1 MKNLKRIVLTLV
13 MAFVMIL
20 PSVVF
25 AETIEVKTEDELK
38 AVLATGGEA
47 KVTENFE
54 VTKDLYLVDGKKVT
68 IDLNNHDILFKNQT
82 SINIDGG
89 TLDLK
94 GKGSMKNDITNF
106 SPIYIKGSKNKED
119 VNYSNVTVGKDVHL
133 KGHMAIIVVFPD
145 NDNKYV
151 SYGVNVNVYGTLEG
165 ELNTKGV
172 EGSSIQINGNIRNT
186 ENCPVFNIYSS
197 AKLIGNTDGIYGAGY
212 AIWNIDGATI
222 EGVTSGI
229 ATKAGIWNIKNA
241 KITATGEKTDSV
253 GQGEGIKGTGSAI
266 QIESHPS
273 FYGHVEMTID
283 GGEYSSSHNAVIQ
296 HYLADSATEGAL
308 AKPII
313 IKSGTFYGTLDM
325 MKADEIEISG
335 GSFTDEIV
343 AKKGG
348 VKLVTGVK
356 AVKAGSLYTIVSE
369 NKGEL
374 VVTAPEVKVSDKV
387 DEKVAKEL
395 TDAKLTDTVTGLKDA
410 IDSSK
415 IEGVE
420 NTLIEVKMS
429 TEIKSYDKEKGVLV
443 LDIKPYYIINQEAK
457 VLPNEAITGKIKVKV
472 AVPNEITFTHAKVVH
487 KNVETVIDTKE
498 YEIKEEN
505 GQKYIEIETES
516 FSTFEL
522 SFYTPEKTE
531 TKDNTD
537 KVEKPNTTDKVEN
550 PNTVDG
556 ILVYTSVTLM
566 SLALLGATALILK
579 KKMN

>member
-13 MAFVMIL
+13 MAFAIIL
-20 PSVVF
+20 PSIVF
-25 AETIEVKTEDELK
+25 AETKEVKTEEELK

-89 TLDLK
+89 TLDLT

-133 KGHMAIIVVFPD
+133 KGHMAIIVVYPD

-165 ELNTKGV
+165 DLNKNGV

-229 ATKAGIWNIKNA
+229 ATKSGIWNIKNA
-241 KITATGEKTDSV
+241 KITATGEKKDSI

-283 GGEYSSSHNAVIQ
+283 GGEYSSLHNAVIQ

-308 AKPII
+308 AKAIV
-313 IKSGTFYGTLDM
+313 IKGGTFYGALDM
-325 MKADEIEISG
+325 MKSDEIEVSG
-335 GSFTDEIV
+335 GTFTDSTVNAYINEGLKV
-343 AKKGG
+343 
-348 VKLVTGVK
+348 VKD
-356 AVKAGSLYTIVSE
+356 GSMYTVVDA

-395 TDAKLTDTVTGLKDA
+395 TDAKLTDTVTGLKEA

-420 NTLIEVKMS
+420 NTLVEVKIS
-429 TEIKSYDKEKGVLV
+429 SEIKSYDKEKGVLV
-443 LDIKPYYIINQEAK
+443 LDIKPYYTVNQESK
-457 VLPNEAITGKIKVKV
+457 VIPNEAINGKVKIKV

-487 KNVETVIDTKE
+487 KNGETVIDTKE

-531 TKDNTD
+531 TKGN
-537 KVEKPNTTDKVEN
+537 TDKVEN

-566 SLALLGATALILK
+566 SLALLGAAALVLK

>member
-13 MAFVMIL
+13 MAFAIIL
-20 PSVVF
+20 PSIVF
-25 AETIEVKTEDELK
+25 AETVEVKTEEELK

-89 TLDLK
+89 TLDLT
-94 GKGSMKNDITNF
+94 GKGSMKNDITNY

-133 KGHMAIIVVFPD
+133 KGHMAIIVVYP
-145 NDNKYV
+145 NDSKYV

-165 ELNTKGV
+165 DLNKNGV

-229 ATKAGIWNIKNA
+229 ATKSGIWNIKNA
-241 KITATGEKTDSV
+241 KITATGEKKDNI

-296 HYLADSATEGAL
+296 HYLAESATEGAL

-313 IKSGTFYGTLDM
+313 VKGGTFYGALDM
-325 MKADEIEISG
+325 MKSDEIEVSG
-335 GSFTDEIV
+335 GTFTDSTVNAYINEGLKV
-343 AKKGG
+343 
-348 VKLVTGVK
+348 VKD
-356 AVKAGSLYTIVSE
+356 GSMYTVVSE

-374 VVTAPEVKVSDKV
+374 VVTTPEVKVSDKV

-395 TDAKLTDTVTGLKDA
+395 TDAKLTDTVTGLKEA

-420 NTLIEVKMS
+420 NTLVEVKIS
-429 TEIKSYDKEKGVLV
+429 SEIKSYDKEKGVLV
-443 LDIKPYYIINQEAK
+443 LDIKPYYTVNQESK
-457 VLPNEAITGKIKVKV
+457 VLPNEAINGKVKIKV
-472 AVPNEITFTHAKVVH
+472 AVPKEITFTHAKVVH
-487 KNVETVIDTKE
+487 KNGETVIDTKE

-516 FSTFEL
+516 FSTFEV
-522 SFYTPEKTE
+522 SFYTPA
-531 TKDNTD
+531 
-537 KVEKPNTTDKVEN
+537 KVEN

-566 SLALLGATALILK
+566 SLALLGAAALVLK

>member
-13 MAFVMIL
+13 MAFAIIL
-20 PSVVF
+20 PSIVF
-25 AETIEVKTEDELK
+25 AETVEVKTEEELK

-89 TLDLK
+89 TLDLT
-94 GKGSMKNDITNF
+94 GKGSMKNDITNY

-133 KGHMAIIVVFPD
+133 KGHMAIIVVYP
-145 NDNKYV
+145 NDSKYV

-165 ELNTKGV
+165 DLNKNGV

-241 KITATGEKTDSV
+241 KITATGEKKDSI
-253 GQGEGIKGTGSAI
+253 GEGEGIKGTGSAI

-283 GGEYSSSHNAVIQ
+283 GGEYTSSHNAAIQ

-313 IKSGTFYGTLDM
+313 VKGGTFYGALDM
-325 MKADEIEISG
+325 MKSDEIEVSG
-335 GSFTDEIV
+335 GTFTDSTVNAYINEGLKV
-343 AKKGG
+343 
-348 VKLVTGVK
+348 VKD
-356 AVKAGSLYTIVSE
+356 GSMYTVVDA

-374 VVTAPEVKVSDKV
+374 VVTTPEVKVSDKV

-395 TDAKLTDTVTGLKDA
+395 TDAKLTDTVTGLKEA

-415 IEGVE
+415 IEGLE
-420 NTLIEVKMS
+420 NTLIEVKIS
-429 TEIKSYDKEKGVLV
+429 SEIKSYDKEKGVLV
-443 LDIKPYYIINQEAK
+443 LDIKPYYTVNQESK
-457 VLPNEAITGKIKVKV
+457 VIPNEAINGKVKIKV

-487 KNVETVIDTKE
+487 KNGETVIDTKE

-516 FSTFEL
+516 FSTFEV
-522 SFYTPEKTE
+522 SFYTPA
-531 TKDNTD
+531 
-537 KVEKPNTTDKVEN
+537 KVEN

-566 SLALLGATALILK
+566 SLALLGAAALVLK

>member
-13 MAFVMIL
+13 MAFAIIL
-20 PSVVF
+20 PSIVF
-25 AETIEVKTEDELK
+25 AEAKEVKTEEELK

-89 TLDLK
+89 TLDLT

-133 KGHMAIIVVFPD
+133 KGHMAIIVVYPD

-165 ELNTKGV
+165 DLNKNGV

-241 KITATGEKTDSV
+241 KITATGEKKDSI
-253 GQGEGIKGTGSAI
+253 GEGEGIKGTGSAI

-283 GGEYSSSHNAVIQ
+283 GGEYSSLHNAVIQ

-308 AKPII
+308 AKAIV
-313 IKSGTFYGTLDM
+313 IKGGTFKGALDM
-325 MKADEIEISG
+325 MKSDEIEVSG
-335 GSFTDEIV
+335 GTFTDSTVNAYINEGLKV
-343 AKKGG
+343 
-348 VKLVTGVK
+348 VKD
-356 AVKAGSLYTIVSE
+356 GSMYTVVDA

-395 TDAKLTDTVTGLKDA
+395 IDAKLTDTVTGLKEA
-410 IDSSK
+410 IVSSK
-415 IEGVE
+415 IEGLE
-420 NTLIEVKMS
+420 NTLIEVKIS
-429 TEIKSYDKEKGVLV
+429 SEIKSYDKEKGVLV
-443 LDIKPYYIINQEAK
+443 LNIKPYYTVNQESK
-457 VLPNEAITGKIKVKV
+457 VLPNEAINGKVKIKV

-487 KNVETVIDTKE
+487 KNGETVIDTKE

-516 FSTFEL
+516 FSTFEV
-522 SFYTPEKTE
+522 SFYTPA
-531 TKDNTD
+531 
-537 KVEKPNTTDKVEN
+537 KVEN

-566 SLALLGATALILK
+566 SLALLGAAALVLK

>member
-13 MAFVMIL
+13 MAFAIIL
-20 PSVVF
+20 PSIVF
-25 AETIEVKTEDELK
+25 AETKEVKTEEELK

-89 TLDLK
+89 TLDLT
-94 GKGSMKNDITNF
+94 GKGSMKNDITNY

-133 KGHMAIIVVFPD
+133 KGHMAIIVVYP
-145 NDNKYV
+145 NDSKYV

-165 ELNTKGV
+165 DLNKNGV

-241 KITATGEKTDSV
+241 KITATGEKKDSV

-296 HYLADSATEGAL
+296 HYLAESATEGAL

-313 IKSGTFYGTLDM
+313 VKGGTFYGALDM
-325 MKADEIEISG
+325 MKSDEIEVSG
-335 GSFTDEIV
+335 GTFTDSTVNAYINEGLKV
-343 AKKGG
+343 
-348 VKLVTGVK
+348 VKD
-356 AVKAGSLYTIVSE
+356 GSMYTVVDA

-374 VVTAPEVKVSDKV
+374 VVTTPEVKVGDKV

-395 TDAKLTDTVTGLKDA
+395 TDAKLTDTVTGLKEA

-415 IEGVE
+415 IEGLE
-420 NTLIEVKMS
+420 NTLIEVKIS
-429 TEIKSYDKEKGVLV
+429 SEIKSYDKEKGVLV
-443 LDIKPYYIINQEAK
+443 LDIKPYYTVNQESK
-457 VLPNEAITGKIKVKV
+457 VLPNEAINGKVKIKV

-487 KNVETVIDTKE
+487 KNGETVIDTKE

-516 FSTFEL
+516 FSTFEV
-522 SFYTPEKTE
+522 SFYTPA
-531 TKDNTD
+531 
-537 KVEKPNTTDKVEN
+537 KVEN

-566 SLALLGATALILK
+566 SLALLGAAALVLK

>member
-13 MAFVMIL
+13 MAFAIIL
-20 PSVVF
+20 PSIVF
-25 AETIEVKTEDELK
+25 AETKEVKTQDELK

-89 TLDLK
+89 TLDLT
-94 GKGSMKNDITNF
+94 GKGSMKNDITNY

-133 KGHMAIIVVFPD
+133 KGHMAIIVVYP
-145 NDNKYV
+145 NDSKYV

-165 ELNTKGV
+165 DLNKNGV

-229 ATKAGIWNIKNA
+229 ATKSGIWNIKNA
-241 KITATGEKTDSV
+241 KITATGEKKDNI

-296 HYLADSATEGAL
+296 HYLAESATEGAL

-313 IKSGTFYGTLDM
+313 VKGGTFYGALDM
-325 MKADEIEISG
+325 MKSDEIEVSG
-335 GSFTDEIV
+335 GTFTDSTVNAYINEGLKV
-343 AKKGG
+343 
-348 VKLVTGVK
+348 VKD
-356 AVKAGSLYTIVSE
+356 GSMYTVVSE

-374 VVTAPEVKVSDKV
+374 VVTTPEVKVSDKV

-395 TDAKLTDTVTGLKDA
+395 TDAKLTDTVTGLKEA

-415 IEGVE
+415 IEGLE
-420 NTLIEVKMS
+420 NTLIEVKIS
-429 TEIKSYDKEKGVLV
+429 SEIKSYDKEKGVLV
-443 LDIKPYYIINQEAK
+443 LDIKPYYIVNQESK
-457 VLPNEAITGKIKVKV
+457 VLPNEAINGKVKIKV

-487 KNVETVIDTKE
+487 KNGETVIDTKE

-516 FSTFEL
+516 FSTFEV
-522 SFYTPEKTE
+522 SFYTPA
-531 TKDNTD
+531 
-537 KVEKPNTTDKVEN
+537 KVEN

-566 SLALLGATALILK
+566 SLALLGAAALVLK

>member
-13 MAFVMIL
+13 MAFAIIL
-20 PSVVF
+20 PSIVF
-25 AETIEVKTEDELK
+25 AETKEVKTEEELK

-89 TLDLK
+89 TLDLT
-94 GKGSMKNDITNF
+94 GKGSMKNDITNY

-133 KGHMAIIVVFPD
+133 KGHMAIIVVYP
-145 NDNKYV
+145 NDSKYV

-165 ELNTKGV
+165 DLNKNGV

-241 KITATGEKTDSV
+241 KITATGEKKDSI

-296 HYLADSATEGAL
+296 HYLAESATEGAL

-313 IKSGTFYGTLDM
+313 VKGGTFYGSLDM
-325 MKADEIEISG
+325 MKSDEIEVSG
-335 GSFTDEIV
+335 GTFTDSTVNAYINEGLKV
-343 AKKGG
+343 
-348 VKLVTGVK
+348 VKD
-356 AVKAGSLYTIVSE
+356 GSMYTVVDA

-395 TDAKLTDTVTGLKDA
+395 TDAKLTDTVTGLKEA

-415 IEGVE
+415 IEGLE
-420 NTLIEVKMS
+420 NTLIEVKIS
-429 TEIKSYDKEKGVLV
+429 SEIKSYDKEKGVLV
-443 LDIKPYYIINQEAK
+443 LDIKPYYTVNQESK
-457 VLPNEAITGKIKVKV
+457 VLPNEAINGKVKIKV

-487 KNVETVIDTKE
+487 KNGETVIDTKE

-516 FSTFEL
+516 FSTFEV
-522 SFYTPEKTE
+522 SFYTPA
-531 TKDNTD
+531 
-537 KVEKPNTTDKVEN
+537 KVEN

-566 SLALLGATALILK
+566 SLALLGAAALVLK

>member
-13 MAFVMIL
+13 MAFAIIL
-20 PSVVF
+20 PSIVF
-25 AETIEVKTEDELK
+25 AETVEVKTEEELK

-89 TLDLK
+89 TLDLT
-94 GKGSMKNDITNF
+94 GKGSMKNDITNY

-133 KGHMAIIVVFPD
+133 KGHMAIIVVYP
-145 NDNKYV
+145 NDSKYV

-165 ELNTKGV
+165 DLNKNGV

-241 KITATGEKTDSV
+241 KITATGEKKDSI

-296 HYLADSATEGAL
+296 HYLANSATEGAL

-313 IKSGTFYGTLDM
+313 VKGGTFYGSLDM
-325 MKADEIEISG
+325 MKSDEIEVSG
-335 GSFTDEIV
+335 GTFTDSTVNAYINEGLKV
-343 AKKGG
+343 
-348 VKLVTGVK
+348 VKD
-356 AVKAGSLYTIVSE
+356 GSMYTVVDA

-395 TDAKLTDTVTGLKDA
+395 TDAKLTDTVTGLKEA
-410 IDSSK
+410 VDSSK
-415 IEGVE
+415 IEGLE
-420 NTLIEVKMS
+420 NTLIEVKIS
-429 TEIKSYDKEKGVLV
+429 SEIKSYDKEKGVLV
-443 LDIKPYYIINQEAK
+443 LDIKPYYTVNQESK
-457 VLPNEAITGKIKVKV
+457 VLPNEAINGKVKIKV

-487 KNVETVIDTKE
+487 KNGETVIDTKE

-516 FSTFEL
+516 FSTFEV
-522 SFYTPEKTE
+522 SFYTPA
-531 TKDNTD
+531 
-537 KVEKPNTTDKVEN
+537 KVEN

-566 SLALLGATALILK
+566 SLALLGAAALVLK

>member
-13 MAFVMIL
+13 MAFAIIV
-20 PSVVF
+20 PSIVF
-25 AETIEVKTEDELK
+25 AETVEVKTEEELK

-89 TLDLK
+89 TLDLT
-94 GKGSMKNDITNF
+94 GKGSMKNDITNY

-133 KGHMAIIVVFPD
+133 KGHMAIIVVYP
-145 NDNKYV
+145 NDSKYV

-165 ELNTKGV
+165 DLNKNGV

-241 KITATGEKTDSV
+241 KITATGEKKDSV

-313 IKSGTFYGTLDM
+313 VKGGTFYGALDM
-325 MKADEIEISG
+325 MKSDEIEVSG
-335 GSFTDEIV
+335 GTFTDSTVNAYINEGLKV
-343 AKKGG
+343 
-348 VKLVTGVK
+348 VKD
-356 AVKAGSLYTIVSE
+356 GSMYTVVDA

-374 VVTAPEVKVSDKV
+374 VVTTPEVKVSDKV

-395 TDAKLTDTVTGLKDA
+395 TDAKLTDTVTGLKEA

-415 IEGVE
+415 IEGLE
-420 NTLIEVKMS
+420 NTLIEVKIS
-429 TEIKSYDKEKGVLV
+429 SEIKSYDKEKGVLV
-443 LDIKPYYIINQEAK
+443 LDIKPYYTVNQESK
-457 VLPNEAITGKIKVKV
+457 VLPNEAINGKVKIKV

-487 KNVETVIDTKE
+487 KNGETVIDTKE

-516 FSTFEL
+516 FSTFEV
-522 SFYTPEKTE
+522 SFYTPA
-531 TKDNTD
+531 
-537 KVEKPNTTDKVEN
+537 KVEN

-566 SLALLGATALILK
+566 SLALLGAAALVLK

>member
-13 MAFVMIL
+13 MAFAIIL
-20 PSVVF
+20 PSIVF
-25 AETIEVKTEDELK
+25 AETKEVKTEEELK

-89 TLDLK
+89 TLDLT

-133 KGHMAIIVVFPD
+133 KGHMAIIVVYP
-145 NDNKYV
+145 NDSKYV

-165 ELNTKGV
+165 DLNKNGV

-241 KITATGEKTDSV
+241 KITATGEKKDSI
-253 GQGEGIKGTGSAI
+253 GEGEGIKGTGSAI

-313 IKSGTFYGTLDM
+313 VKGGTFYGALDM
-325 MKADEIEISG
+325 MKSDEIEVSG
-335 GSFTDEIV
+335 GTFTDSTVNAYINEGLKV
-343 AKKGG
+343 
-348 VKLVTGVK
+348 VKD
-356 AVKAGSLYTIVSE
+356 GSMYTVVDA

-374 VVTAPEVKVSDKV
+374 VVTTPEVKVSDKV

-395 TDAKLTDTVTGLKDA
+395 TDAKLTDTVTGLKEA

-415 IEGVE
+415 IEGLE
-420 NTLIEVKMS
+420 NTLIEVKIS
-429 TEIKSYDKEKGVLV
+429 SEIKSYDKEKGVLV
-443 LDIKPYYIINQEAK
+443 LDIKPYYTVNQESK
-457 VLPNEAITGKIKVKV
+457 VLPNEAINGKVKIKV

-487 KNVETVIDTKE
+487 KNGETVIDTKE

-516 FSTFEL
+516 FSTFEV
-522 SFYTPEKTE
+522 SFYTPA
-531 TKDNTD
+531 
-537 KVEKPNTTDKVEN
+537 KVEN

-556 ILVYTSVTLM
+556 ILVYTSITLM
-566 SLALLGATALILK
+566 SLALLGAAALVLK

>member
-13 MAFVMIL
+13 MAFAIIL
-20 PSVVF
+20 PSIVF
-25 AETIEVKTEDELK
+25 AETVEVKTEEELK
-38 AVLATGGEA
+38 AVFATGGEA

-89 TLDLK
+89 TLDLT
-94 GKGSMKNDITNF
+94 GKGSMKNDITNY

-133 KGHMAIIVVFPD
+133 KGHMAIIVVYP
-145 NDNKYV
+145 NDSKYV

-165 ELNTKGV
+165 DLNKNGV

-212 AIWNIDGATI
+212 AIWNIEGATI

-241 KITATGEKTDSV
+241 KITATGEKKDSV

-296 HYLADSATEGAL
+296 HYLAESATEGAL

-313 IKSGTFYGTLDM
+313 VKGGTFYGALDM
-325 MKADEIEISG
+325 MKSDEIEVSG
-335 GSFTDEIV
+335 GTFTDSTVNAYINEGLKV
-343 AKKGG
+343 
-348 VKLVTGVK
+348 VKD
-356 AVKAGSLYTIVSE
+356 GSMYTVVDA

-374 VVTAPEVKVSDKV
+374 VVTTPEVKVSDKV

-395 TDAKLTDTVTGLKDA
+395 TDAKLTDTVTGLKEA

-415 IEGVE
+415 IEGLE
-420 NTLIEVKMS
+420 NTLIEVKIS
-429 TEIKSYDKEKGVLV
+429 SEIKSYDKEKGVLV
-443 LDIKPYYIINQEAK
+443 LDIKPYYTVNQESK
-457 VLPNEAITGKIKVKV
+457 VLPNEAINGKVKIKV

-487 KNVETVIDTKE
+487 KNGETVIDTKE

-516 FSTFEL
+516 FSTFEV
-522 SFYTPEKTE
+522 SFYTPA
-531 TKDNTD
+531 
-537 KVEKPNTTDKVEN
+537 KVEN

-556 ILVYTSVTLM
+556 ILVYTSITLM
-566 SLALLGATALILK
+566 SLALLGAAALVLK

>member
-13 MAFVMIL
+13 MAFAIIL
-20 PSVVF
+20 PSIVF
-25 AETIEVKTEDELK
+25 AETKEVKTEEELK

-89 TLDLK
+89 TLDLT
-94 GKGSMKNDITNF
+94 GKGSMKNDITNY

-133 KGHMAIIVVFPD
+133 KGHMAIIVVYP
-145 NDNKYV
+145 NDSKYV

-165 ELNTKGV
+165 DLNKNGV

-241 KITATGEKTDSV
+241 KITATGEKKDSV
-253 GQGEGIKGTGSAI
+253 GQGVGIKGTGSAI

-313 IKSGTFYGTLDM
+313 VKGGTFYGALDM
-325 MKADEIEISG
+325 MKSDEIEVSG
-335 GSFTDEIV
+335 GTFTDSTVNAYINEGLKV
-343 AKKGG
+343 
-348 VKLVTGVK
+348 VKD
-356 AVKAGSLYTIVSE
+356 GSMYTVVDA

-374 VVTAPEVKVSDKV
+374 VVTTPEVKVSDKV

-395 TDAKLTDTVTGLKDA
+395 TDAKLTDTVTGLKEA

-415 IEGVE
+415 IEGLE
-420 NTLIEVKMS
+420 NTLIEVKIS
-429 TEIKSYDKEKGVLV
+429 SEIKSYDKEKGVLV
-443 LDIKPYYIINQEAK
+443 LDIKPYYTVNQESK
-457 VLPNEAITGKIKVKV
+457 VLPNEAINGKVKIKV

-487 KNVETVIDTKE
+487 KNGETVIDTKE

-516 FSTFEL
+516 FSTFEV
-522 SFYTPEKTE
+522 SFYTPA
-531 TKDNTD
+531 
-537 KVEKPNTTDKVEN
+537 KVEN

-566 SLALLGATALILK
+566 SLALLGAAALVLK

>member
-13 MAFVMIL
+13 MAFAIIL
-20 PSVVF
+20 PSIVF
-25 AETIEVKTEDELK
+25 AETVEVKTEEELK

-89 TLDLK
+89 TLDLT
-94 GKGSMKNDITNF
+94 GKGSMKNDITNY

-133 KGHMAIIVVFPD
+133 KGHMAIIVVYP
-145 NDNKYV
+145 NDSKYV

-165 ELNTKGV
+165 DLNKNGV

-241 KITATGEKTDSV
+241 KITATGEKKDSV

-296 HYLADSATEGAL
+296 HYLAESATEGAL

-313 IKSGTFYGTLDM
+313 VKGGTFYGALDM
-325 MKADEIEISG
+325 MKSDEIEVSG
-335 GSFTDEIV
+335 GTFTDSTVNAYINEGLKV
-343 AKKGG
+343 
-348 VKLVTGVK
+348 VKD
-356 AVKAGSLYTIVSE
+356 GSMYTIVDA

-374 VVTAPEVKVSDKV
+374 VVTTPEVKVSDKV

-395 TDAKLTDTVTGLKDA
+395 TDAKLTDTVTGLKEA

-415 IEGVE
+415 IEGLE
-420 NTLIEVKMS
+420 NTLMEVKIS
-429 TEIKSYDKEKGVLV
+429 SEIKSYDKEKGVLV
-443 LDIKPYYIINQEAK
+443 LDIKPYYTVNQESK
-457 VLPNEAITGKIKVKV
+457 VIPNEAITGKVKIKV

-487 KNVETVIDTKE
+487 KNGDTVVDTKE

-516 FSTFEL
+516 FSTFEV
-522 SFYTPEKTE
+522 SFYTPA
-531 TKDNTD
+531 
-537 KVEKPNTTDKVEN
+537 KVEN

-566 SLALLGATALILK
+566 SLALLGAAALVLK

>member
-13 MAFVMIL
+13 MAFAIIL
-20 PSVVF
+20 PSIVF
-25 AETIEVKTEDELK
+25 AETVEVKTEEELK

-89 TLDLK
+89 TLDLT
-94 GKGSMKNDITNF
+94 GKGSMKNDITNY

-133 KGHMAIIVVFPD
+133 KGHMAIIVVYP
-145 NDNKYV
+145 NDSKYV

-165 ELNTKGV
+165 DLNKNGV

-241 KITATGEKTDSV
+241 KITATGEKKDSV

-296 HYLADSATEGAL
+296 HYLAESATEGAL

-313 IKSGTFYGTLDM
+313 VKGGTFYGALDM
-325 MKADEIEISG
+325 MKSDEIEVSG
-335 GSFTDEIV
+335 GTFTDSTVNAYINEGLKV
-343 AKKGG
+343 
-348 VKLVTGVK
+348 VKD
-356 AVKAGSLYTIVSE
+356 GSMYTVVSE

-374 VVTAPEVKVSDKV
+374 VVTTPEVKVSDKV

-395 TDAKLTDTVTGLKDA
+395 TDAKLTDTVTGLKEA

-420 NTLIEVKMS
+420 NTLIEVKIS
-429 TEIKSYDKEKGVLV
+429 SEIKSYDKEKGVLV
-443 LDIKPYYIINQEAK
+443 LDIKPYYTVNQESK
-457 VLPNEAITGKIKVKV
+457 VLPNEAINGKVKIKV

-487 KNVETVIDTKE
+487 KNGETVIDTKE

-516 FSTFEL
+516 FSTFEV
-522 SFYTPEKTE
+522 SFYTPA
-531 TKDNTD
+531 
-537 KVEKPNTTDKVEN
+537 KVEN

-566 SLALLGATALILK
+566 SLALLGAAALVLK

>member
-13 MAFVMIL
+13 MAFAIIL
-20 PSVVF
+20 PSIVF
-25 AETIEVKTEDELK
+25 AETKEVKTEEELK

-89 TLDLK
+89 TLDLT

-133 KGHMAIIVVFPD
+133 KGHMAIIVVYPD

-165 ELNTKGV
+165 DLNKNGV

-229 ATKAGIWNIKNA
+229 ATKSGIWNIKNA
-241 KITATGEKTDSV
+241 KITATGEKKDSI

-313 IKSGTFYGTLDM
+313 VKGGTFYGALDM
-325 MKADEIEISG
+325 MKSDEIEVSG
-335 GSFTDEIV
+335 GTFTDSTVNAYINEGLKV
-343 AKKGG
+343 
-348 VKLVTGVK
+348 VKD
-356 AVKAGSLYTIVSE
+356 GSMYTVVDA

-374 VVTAPEVKVSDKV
+374 VVTTPEVKVSDKV

-395 TDAKLTDTVTGLKDA
+395 TDAKLTDTVTGLKEA

-415 IEGVE
+415 IEGLE
-420 NTLIEVKMS
+420 NTLIEVKIS
-429 TEIKSYDKEKGVLV
+429 SEIKSYDKEKGVLV
-443 LDIKPYYIINQEAK
+443 LDIKPYYTVNQESK
-457 VLPNEAITGKIKVKV
+457 VIPNEAINGKVKIKV

-487 KNVETVIDTKE
+487 KNTKE

-516 FSTFEL
+516 FSTFEV
-522 SFYTPEKTE
+522 SFYTPA
-531 TKDNTD
+531 
-537 KVEKPNTTDKVEN
+537 KVEN

-566 SLALLGATALILK
+566 SLALLGAAALVLK

>member
-13 MAFVMIL
+13 MAFAIIL
-20 PSVVF
+20 PSIVF
-25 AETIEVKTEDELK
+25 AETVEVKTEEELK

-89 TLDLK
+89 TLDLT

-133 KGHMAIIVVFPD
+133 KGHMAIIVVYP
-145 NDNKYV
+145 NDSKYV

-165 ELNTKGV
+165 DLNKNGV

-186 ENCPVFNIYSS
+186 DNCPVFNIYSS

-241 KITATGEKTDSV
+241 KITATGEKKDSV

-313 IKSGTFYGTLDM
+313 VKGGTFYGALDM
-325 MKADEIEISG
+325 MKSDEIEVSG
-335 GSFTDEIV
+335 GTFTDSTVNAYINEGLKV
-343 AKKGG
+343 
-348 VKLVTGVK
+348 VKD
-356 AVKAGSLYTIVSE
+356 GSMYTVVDA

-374 VVTAPEVKVSDKV
+374 VVTTPEVKVSDKV

-395 TDAKLTDTVTGLKDA
+395 TDAKLTDTVTGLKEA
-410 IDSSK
+410 VDSSK
-415 IEGVE
+415 IEGLE
-420 NTLIEVKMS
+420 NTLIEVKIS
-429 TEIKSYDKEKGVLV
+429 SEIKSYDKEKGVLV
-443 LDIKPYYIINQEAK
+443 LDIKPYYTVNQESK

-487 KNVETVIDTKE
+487 KNGETVIDTKE

-516 FSTFEL
+516 FSTFEV
-522 SFYTPEKTE
+522 SFYTPA
-531 TKDNTD
+531 
-537 KVEKPNTTDKVEN
+537 KVEN

-566 SLALLGATALILK
+566 SLALLGAAALVLK

>member
-13 MAFVMIL
+13 MAFAIIL
-20 PSVVF
+20 PSIVF
-25 AETIEVKTEDELK
+25 AETKEVKTEEELK

-54 VTKDLYLVDGKKVT
+54 VTKDLYLVDGKKVN

-89 TLDLK
+89 TLDLT
-94 GKGSMKNDITNF
+94 GKGSMKNDITNY

-133 KGHMAIIVVFPD
+133 KGHMAIIVVYP
-145 NDNKYV
+145 NDSKYV

-165 ELNTKGV
+165 DLNKNGV

-241 KITATGEKTDSV
+241 KITATGEKKDSI

-296 HYLADSATEGAL
+296 HYLAESATEGAL

-313 IKSGTFYGTLDM
+313 VKGGTFYGALDM
-325 MKADEIEISG
+325 MKSDEIEVSG
-335 GSFTDEIV
+335 GTFTDSTVNAYINEGLKV
-343 AKKGG
+343 
-348 VKLVTGVK
+348 VKD
-356 AVKAGSLYTIVSE
+356 GSMYTVVDA

-374 VVTAPEVKVSDKV
+374 VVTTPEVKVSDKV

-395 TDAKLTDTVTGLKDA
+395 TDAKLTDTVTGLKEA

-415 IEGVE
+415 IEGLE
-420 NTLIEVKMS
+420 NTLIEVKIS
-429 TEIKSYDKEKGVLV
+429 SEIKSYDKEKGVLV
-443 LDIKPYYIINQEAK
+443 LDIKPYYTVNQESK
-457 VLPNEAITGKIKVKV
+457 VLPNEAINGKVKIKV

-487 KNVETVIDTKE
+487 KNGETVIDTKE

-516 FSTFEL
+516 FSTFEV
-522 SFYTPEKTE
+522 SFYTPA
-531 TKDNTD
+531 
-537 KVEKPNTTDKVEN
+537 KVEN

-566 SLALLGATALILK
+566 SLALLGAAALVLK

>member
-13 MAFVMIL
+13 MAFAIIL
-20 PSVVF
+20 PSIVF
-25 AETIEVKTEDELK
+25 AETKEVKTEDELK
-38 AVLATGGEA
+38 VVLASGGEA

-68 IDLNNHDILFKNQT
+68 MDLNNHDILFKNQT

-89 TLDLK
+89 TLDLT

-133 KGHMAIIVVFPD
+133 KGHMAIIVVYPD

-165 ELNTKGV
+165 DLNKNGV

-229 ATKAGIWNIKNA
+229 ATKSGIWNIKNA
-241 KITATGEKTDSV
+241 KITATGEKKDSI

-283 GGEYSSSHNAVIQ
+283 GGEYSSLHNAVIQ
-296 HYLADSATEGAL
+296 HYLAESATEGAL
-308 AKPII
+308 AKAIV
-313 IKSGTFYGTLDM
+313 IKGGTFYGALDM
-325 MKADEIEISG
+325 MKSDEIEVSG
-335 GSFTDEIV
+335 GTFTDSTVNAYINEGLKV
-343 AKKGG
+343 
-348 VKLVTGVK
+348 VKD
-356 AVKAGSLYTIVSE
+356 GSMYTVVDA

-395 TDAKLTDTVTGLKDA
+395 TDAKLTDTVTGLKEA

-415 IEGVE
+415 IEGLE
-420 NTLIEVKMS
+420 NTLIEVKIS
-429 TEIKSYDKEKGVLV
+429 SEIKSYDKEKGVLV
-443 LDIKPYYIINQEAK
+443 LDIKPYYTVNQESK
-457 VLPNEAITGKIKVKV
+457 VIPNEAINGKVKIKV

-487 KNVETVIDTKE
+487 KNGETVIDTKE

-516 FSTFEL
+516 FSTFEV
-522 SFYTPEKTE
+522 SFYTPA
-531 TKDNTD
+531 
-537 KVEKPNTTDKVEN
+537 KVEN

-566 SLALLGATALILK
+566 SLALLGAAALVLK

>member
-13 MAFVMIL
+13 MAFAIIL
-20 PSVVF
+20 PSIVF
-25 AETIEVKTEDELK
+25 AETKEVKTEEELK

-89 TLDLK
+89 TLDLT
-94 GKGSMKNDITNF
+94 GKGSMKNDITNY

-133 KGHMAIIVVFPD
+133 KGHMAIIVVYP
-145 NDNKYV
+145 NDSKYV

-165 ELNTKGV
+165 DLNKNGV

-241 KITATGEKTDSV
+241 KITATGEKKDSI
-253 GQGEGIKGTGSAI
+253 GEGEGIKGTGSAI

-313 IKSGTFYGTLDM
+313 VKGGTFYGALDM
-325 MKADEIEISG
+325 MKSDEIEVSG
-335 GSFTDEIV
+335 GTFTDSTVNAYINEGLKV
-343 AKKGG
+343 
-348 VKLVTGVK
+348 VKD
-356 AVKAGSLYTIVSE
+356 GSMYTVVDA

-374 VVTAPEVKVSDKV
+374 VVTTPEVKVSDKV

-395 TDAKLTDTVTGLKDA
+395 TDAKLTDTVTGLKEA

-415 IEGVE
+415 IEGLE
-420 NTLIEVKMS
+420 NTLVEVKIS
-429 TEIKSYDKEKGVLV
+429 SEIKSYDKEKGVLV
-443 LDIKPYYIINQEAK
+443 LDIKPYYTVNQESK
-457 VLPNEAITGKIKVKV
+457 VIPNEAINGKVKIKV

-487 KNVETVIDTKE
+487 KNGETVIDTKE

-516 FSTFEL
+516 FSTFEV
-522 SFYTPEKTE
+522 SFYTPA
-531 TKDNTD
+531 
-537 KVEKPNTTDKVEN
+537 KVEN

-556 ILVYTSVTLM
+556 ILVYTSITLM
-566 SLALLGATALILK
+566 SLALLGAAALVLK

>member
-13 MAFVMIL
+13 MAFAIIL
-20 PSVVF
+20 PSIVF
-25 AETIEVKTEDELK
+25 AETKEVKTEEELK

-89 TLDLK
+89 TLDLT
-94 GKGSMKNDITNF
+94 GKGSMKNDITNY

-133 KGHMAIIVVFPD
+133 KGHMAIIVVYP
-145 NDNKYV
+145 NDSKYV

-165 ELNTKGV
+165 DLNKNGV

-241 KITATGEKTDSV
+241 KITATGEKKDSI
-253 GQGEGIKGTGSAI
+253 GEGEGIKGTGSAI

-313 IKSGTFYGTLDM
+313 VKGGTFYGALDM
-325 MKADEIEISG
+325 MKSDEIEVSG
-335 GSFTDEIV
+335 GTFTDSTVNAYINEGLKV
-343 AKKGG
+343 
-348 VKLVTGVK
+348 VKD
-356 AVKAGSLYTIVSE
+356 GSMYTVVDA

-374 VVTAPEVKVSDKV
+374 VVTTPEVKVSDKV

-395 TDAKLTDTVTGLKDA
+395 TDAKLTDTVTGLKEA

-415 IEGVE
+415 IEGLE
-420 NTLIEVKMS
+420 NTLIEVKIS
-429 TEIKSYDKEKGVLV
+429 SEIKSYDKEKGVLV
-443 LDIKPYYIINQEAK
+443 LDIKPYYTVNQESK
-457 VLPNEAITGKIKVKV
+457 VIPNEAINGKVKIKV

-487 KNVETVIDTKE
+487 KNGETVIDTKE

-516 FSTFEL
+516 FSTFEV
-522 SFYTPEKTE
+522 SFYTPA
-531 TKDNTD
+531 
-537 KVEKPNTTDKVEN
+537 KVEN

-566 SLALLGATALILK
+566 SLALLGAAALVLK

>member
-13 MAFVMIL
+13 MAFAIIV
-20 PSVVF
+20 PSIVF
-25 AETIEVKTEDELK
+25 AETVEVKTEEELK

-89 TLDLK
+89 TLDLT
-94 GKGSMKNDITNF
+94 GKGSMKNDITNY

-133 KGHMAIIVVFPD
+133 KGHMAIIVVYP
-145 NDNKYV
+145 NDSKYV

-165 ELNTKGV
+165 DLNKNGV

-229 ATKAGIWNIKNA
+229 ATKSGIWNIKNA
-241 KITATGEKTDSV
+241 KITATGEKNDSV

-296 HYLADSATEGAL
+296 HYLAESATEGAL

-313 IKSGTFYGTLDM
+313 VKGGTFKGALDM
-325 MKADEIEISG
+325 MKSDEIEVSG
-335 GSFTDEIV
+335 GTFTDSTVNAYINEGLKV
-343 AKKGG
+343 
-348 VKLVTGVK
+348 VKD
-356 AVKAGSLYTIVSE
+356 GSMYTVVDA

-374 VVTAPEVKVSDKV
+374 VVTTPEVKVSDKV

-395 TDAKLTDTVTGLKDA
+395 TDAKLTDTVTGLKEA

-420 NTLIEVKMS
+420 NTLVEVKIS
-429 TEIKSYDKEKGVLV
+429 SEIKSYDKEKGVLV
-443 LDIKPYYIINQEAK
+443 LDIKPYYTVNQESK
-457 VLPNEAITGKIKVKV
+457 VIPNEAINGKVKIKV

-487 KNVETVIDTKE
+487 KNGETVIDTKE

-516 FSTFEL
+516 FSTFEV
-522 SFYTPEKTE
+522 SFYTPA
-531 TKDNTD
+531 
-537 KVEKPNTTDKVEN
+537 KVEN

-566 SLALLGATALILK
+566 SLALLGAAALVLK

>member
-13 MAFVMIL
+13 MAFAIIL
-20 PSVVF
+20 PSIVF
-25 AETIEVKTEDELK
+25 AETKEVKTEEELK

-89 TLDLK
+89 TLDLT
-94 GKGSMKNDITNF
+94 GKGSMKNDITNY

-133 KGHMAIIVVFPD
+133 KGHMAIIVVYP
-145 NDNKYV
+145 NDSKYV

-165 ELNTKGV
+165 DLNKNGV

-229 ATKAGIWNIKNA
+229 ATKSGIWNIKNA
-241 KITATGEKTDSV
+241 KITATGEKKDNI

-296 HYLADSATEGAL
+296 HYLAESATEGAL

-313 IKSGTFYGTLDM
+313 VKGGTFYGALDM
-325 MKADEIEISG
+325 MKSDEIEVSG
-335 GSFTDEIV
+335 GTFTDSTVNAYINEGLKV
-343 AKKGG
+343 
-348 VKLVTGVK
+348 VKD
-356 AVKAGSLYTIVSE
+356 GSMYTVVSE

-374 VVTAPEVKVSDKV
+374 VVTTPEVKVSDKV

-395 TDAKLTDTVTGLKDA
+395 TDAKLTDTVTGLKEA
-410 IDSSK
+410 VDSSK
-415 IEGVE
+415 IEGLE
-420 NTLIEVKMS
+420 NTLIEVKIS
-429 TEIKSYDKEKGVLV
+429 SEIKSYDKEKGVLV
-443 LDIKPYYIINQEAK
+443 LDIKPYYTVNQESK
-457 VLPNEAITGKIKVKV
+457 VIPNEAINGKVKIKV

-487 KNVETVIDTKE
+487 KNGETVIDTKE

-522 SFYTPEKTE
+522 SFYTPA
-531 TKDNTD
+531 
-537 KVEKPNTTDKVEN
+537 KVEN

-566 SLALLGATALILK
+566 SLALLGAAALVLK

>member
-13 MAFVMIL
+13 MAFAIIL
-20 PSVVF
+20 PSIVF
-25 AETIEVKTEDELK
+25 AETKEVKTEEELK

-89 TLDLK
+89 TLDLT
-94 GKGSMKNDITNF
+94 GKGSMKNDITNY

-133 KGHMAIIVVFPD
+133 KGHMAIIVVYP
-145 NDNKYV
+145 NDSKYV

-165 ELNTKGV
+165 DLNKNGV

-241 KITATGEKTDSV
+241 KITATGEKKDSV

-296 HYLADSATEGAL
+296 HYLAESATEGAL

-313 IKSGTFYGTLDM
+313 VKGGTFYGALDM
-325 MKADEIEISG
+325 MKSDEIEVSG
-335 GSFTDEIV
+335 GTFTDSTVNAYINEGLKV
-343 AKKGG
+343 
-348 VKLVTGVK
+348 VKD
-356 AVKAGSLYTIVSE
+356 GSMYTVVDA

-374 VVTAPEVKVSDKV
+374 VVTTPEVKVSDKV

-395 TDAKLTDTVTGLKDA
+395 TDAKLTDTVTGLKEA

-415 IEGVE
+415 IEGLE
-420 NTLIEVKMS
+420 NTLIEVKIS
-429 TEIKSYDKEKGVLV
+429 SEIKSYDKEKGVLV
-443 LDIKPYYIINQEAK
+443 LDIKPYYTVNQESK
-457 VLPNEAITGKIKVKV
+457 VLPNEAINGKVKIKV

-487 KNVETVIDTKE
+487 KNGETVIDTKE

-505 GQKYIEIETES
+505 DQKYIEIETES
-516 FSTFEL
+516 FSTFEV
-522 SFYTPEKTE
+522 SFYTPA
-531 TKDNTD
+531 
-537 KVEKPNTTDKVEN
+537 KVEN

-566 SLALLGATALILK
+566 SLALLGAAALVLK

>member
-13 MAFVMIL
+13 MAFAIIL
-20 PSVVF
+20 PSIVF
-25 AETIEVKTEDELK
+25 AETVEVKTEEELK

-89 TLDLK
+89 TLDLT
-94 GKGSMKNDITNF
+94 GKGSMKNDITNY

-119 VNYSNVTVGKDVHL
+119 VNYSNVTVGKDVYL
-133 KGHMAIIVVFPD
+133 KGHMAIIVVYP
-145 NDNKYV
+145 NDSKYV

-165 ELNTKGV
+165 DLNKNGV

-212 AIWNIDGATI
+212 AIWNIDGAII

-241 KITATGEKTDSV
+241 KITATGEKKDSI
-253 GQGEGIKGTGSAI
+253 GEGEGIKGTGSAI

-283 GGEYSSSHNAVIQ
+283 GGEYTSSHNAAIQ

-313 IKSGTFYGTLDM
+313 VKGGTFYGALDM
-325 MKADEIEISG
+325 MKSDEIEVSG
-335 GSFTDEIV
+335 GTFTDSTVNAYINEGLKV
-343 AKKGG
+343 
-348 VKLVTGVK
+348 VKD
-356 AVKAGSLYTIVSE
+356 GSMYTVVDA

-374 VVTAPEVKVSDKV
+374 VVTTPEVKVSDKV

-395 TDAKLTDTVTGLKDA
+395 TDAKLTDTVTGLKEA

-415 IEGVE
+415 IEGLE
-420 NTLIEVKMS
+420 NTLIEVKIS
-429 TEIKSYDKEKGVLV
+429 SEIKSYDKEKGVLV
-443 LDIKPYYIINQEAK
+443 LDIKPYYTVNQESK
-457 VLPNEAITGKIKVKV
+457 VLPNEAINGKVKIKV

-487 KNVETVIDTKE
+487 KNGETVIDTKE

-516 FSTFEL
+516 FSTFEV
-522 SFYTPEKTE
+522 SFYTPA
-531 TKDNTD
+531 
-537 KVEKPNTTDKVEN
+537 KVEN

-556 ILVYTSVTLM
+556 ILVYTSITLM
-566 SLALLGATALILK
+566 SLALLGAAALVLK

>member
-13 MAFVMIL
+13 MAFAIIL
-20 PSVVF
+20 PSIVF
-25 AETIEVKTEDELK
+25 AETKEVKTEEELK

-89 TLDLK
+89 TLDLT
-94 GKGSMKNDITNF
+94 GKGSMKNDITNY

-133 KGHMAIIVVFPD
+133 KGHMAIIVVYP
-145 NDNKYV
+145 NDSKYV

-165 ELNTKGV
+165 DLNKNGV

-241 KITATGEKTDSV
+241 KITATGEKKDSV

-296 HYLADSATEGAL
+296 HYLAESATEGAL

-313 IKSGTFYGTLDM
+313 VKGGTFYGSLDM
-325 MKADEIEISG
+325 MKSDEIEVSG
-335 GSFTDEIV
+335 GTFTDSTVNAYINEGLKV
-343 AKKGG
+343 
-348 VKLVTGVK
+348 VKD
-356 AVKAGSLYTIVSE
+356 GSMYTVVDA

-395 TDAKLTDTVTGLKDA
+395 TDAKLTDTVTGLKEA

-415 IEGVE
+415 IEGLE
-420 NTLIEVKMS
+420 NTLIEVKIYS
-429 TEIKSYDKEKGVLV
+429 EIKSYDKEKGVLV
-443 LDIKPYYIINQEAK
+443 LDIKPYYTVNQESK
-457 VLPNEAITGKIKVKV
+457 VLPNEAINGKVKIKV

-487 KNVETVIDTKE
+487 KNGETVIDTKE

-516 FSTFEL
+516 FSTFEV
-522 SFYTPEKTE
+522 SFYTPA
-531 TKDNTD
+531 
-537 KVEKPNTTDKVEN
+537 KVEN

-566 SLALLGATALILK
+566 SLALLGAAALVLK

>member
-13 MAFVMIL
+13 MAFAIIL
-20 PSVVF
+20 PSIVF
-25 AETIEVKTEDELK
+25 AETKEVKTEEELK

-89 TLDLK
+89 TLDLT
-94 GKGSMKNDITNF
+94 GKGSMKNDITNY

-133 KGHMAIIVVFPD
+133 KGHMAIIVVYP
-145 NDNKYV
+145 NDSKYV

-165 ELNTKGV
+165 DLNKNGV

-229 ATKAGIWNIKNA
+229 ATKSGIWNIKNA
-241 KITATGEKTDSV
+241 KITATGEKKDNI

-296 HYLADSATEGAL
+296 HYLAESATEGAL

-313 IKSGTFYGTLDM
+313 VKGGTFYGALDM
-325 MKADEIEISG
+325 MKSDEIEVSG
-335 GSFTDEIV
+335 GTFTDSTVNAYINEGLKV
-343 AKKGG
+343 
-348 VKLVTGVK
+348 VKD
-356 AVKAGSLYTIVSE
+356 GSMYTVVDA

-395 TDAKLTDTVTGLKDA
+395 TDAKLTDTVTGLKEA
-410 IDSSK
+410 VDSSK
-415 IEGVE
+415 IEGLE
-420 NTLIEVKMS
+420 NTLIEVKIS
-429 TEIKSYDKEKGVLV
+429 SEIKSYDKEKGVLV
-443 LDIKPYYIINQEAK
+443 LDIKPYYTVNQESK
-457 VLPNEAITGKIKVKV
+457 VIPNEAINGKVKIKV

-487 KNVETVIDTKE
+487 KNGETVIDTKE

-522 SFYTPEKTE
+522 SFYTPA
-531 TKDNTD
+531 
-537 KVEKPNTTDKVEN
+537 KVEN

-566 SLALLGATALILK
+566 SLALLGAAALVLK

>member
-13 MAFVMIL
+13 MAFAIIL
-20 PSVVF
+20 PSIVF
-25 AETIEVKTEDELK
+25 AETVEVKTEEELK

-89 TLDLK
+89 TLDLT
-94 GKGSMKNDITNF
+94 GKGSMKNDITNY

-133 KGHMAIIVVFPD
+133 KGHMAIIVVYP
-145 NDNKYV
+145 NDSKYV

-165 ELNTKGV
+165 DLNKNGV

-241 KITATGEKTDSV
+241 KITATGEKKDSV

-296 HYLADSATEGAL
+296 HYLAESATEGAL

-313 IKSGTFYGTLDM
+313 VKGGTFYGALDM
-325 MKADEIEISG
+325 MKSDEIEVSG
-335 GSFTDEIV
+335 GTFTDSTVNAYINEGLKV
-343 AKKGG
+343 
-348 VKLVTGVK
+348 VKD
-356 AVKAGSLYTIVSE
+356 GSMYTVVDA

-374 VVTAPEVKVSDKV
+374 VVTTPEVKVSDKV

-395 TDAKLTDTVTGLKDA
+395 TDAKLTDTVTGLKEA

-415 IEGVE
+415 IEGLE
-420 NTLIEVKMS
+420 NTLIEVKIS
-429 TEIKSYDKEKGVLV
+429 SEIKSYDKEKGVLV
-443 LDIKPYYIINQEAK
+443 LDIKPYYTVNQESK
-457 VLPNEAITGKIKVKV
+457 VLPNEAINGKVKIKV

-487 KNVETVIDTKE
+487 KNGETVIDTKE

-516 FSTFEL
+516 FSTFEV
-522 SFYTPEKTE
+522 SFYTPA
-531 TKDNTD
+531 
-537 KVEKPNTTDKVEN
+537 KVEN

-566 SLALLGATALILK
+566 SLALLGAAALVLK

>member
-13 MAFVMIL
+13 MAFAIIL
-20 PSVVF
+20 PSIVF
-25 AETIEVKTEDELK
+25 AETKEVKTEEELK

-89 TLDLK
+89 TLDLT
-94 GKGSMKNDITNF
+94 GKGSMKNDITNY

-133 KGHMAIIVVFPD
+133 KGHMAIIVVYP
-145 NDNKYV
+145 NDSKYV

-165 ELNTKGV
+165 DLNKNGV

-241 KITATGEKTDSV
+241 KITATGEKKDSV

-296 HYLADSATEGAL
+296 HYLAESATEGAL

-313 IKSGTFYGTLDM
+313 VKGGTFYGALDM
-325 MKADEIEISG
+325 MKSDEIEVSG
-335 GSFTDEIV
+335 GTFTDSTVNAYINEGLKV
-343 AKKGG
+343 
-348 VKLVTGVK
+348 VKD
-356 AVKAGSLYTIVSE
+356 GSMYTVVSE

-374 VVTAPEVKVSDKV
+374 VVTTPEVKVSDKV

-395 TDAKLTDTVTGLKDA
+395 TDAKLTDTVTGLKEA

-420 NTLIEVKMS
+420 NTLVEVKIS
-429 TEIKSYDKEKGVLV
+429 SEIKSYDKEKGVLV
-443 LDIKPYYIINQEAK
+443 LDIKPYYTVNQESK
-457 VLPNEAITGKIKVKV
+457 VIPNEAINGKVKIKV

-487 KNVETVIDTKE
+487 KNGETVIDTKE

-516 FSTFEL
+516 FSTFEV
-522 SFYTPEKTE
+522 SFYTPA
-531 TKDNTD
+531 
-537 KVEKPNTTDKVEN
+537 KVEN

-566 SLALLGATALILK
+566 SLALLGAAALVLK